1 MASEYQFKPMNPLP
15 IRFVLVETTHPGNI
29 GAVARAMKNMGLV
42 DLVLVNPR
50 EFPHP
55 EATARAAGADDLLQG
70 ARVVA
75 TLAEAIADCGM
86 VLATTSRERDHYYRV
101 LEAREGAVRAV
112 QEARDGGAVAVLFG
126 TERNGL
132 SNEQLLS
139 AHALLFIPSNPE
151 YTSLNVAMAA
161 QLIAYEIRVA
171 QHTGAP
177 QVAPA
182 REVPLATPADMDRLY
197 AHLEQVMEEV
207 GFRDRTQK
215 GTSLMERIRRFL
227 NRAEPDAN
235 EVNILRGILTAV
247 QSRRRRAGAN
257 GDESSP

>member
-1 MASEYQFKPMNPLP
+1 MPSEYQFAPMDPLP
-15 IRFVLVETTHPGNI
+15 IRFVLVDTTHPGNI

-55 EATARAAGADDLLQG
+55 EATARASGADDLLLT
-70 ARVVA
+70 ARVVP
-75 TLAEAIADCGM
+75 TLAEAIADCGL
-86 VLATTSRERDHYYRV
+86 VLATTSRERDHYFRV
-101 LEAREGAVRAV
+101 MQAREGAVRAV
-112 QEARDGGAVAVLFG
+112 QEARQGAGVAVLFG

-161 QLIAYEIRVA
+161 QLIAYEIRMA
-171 QHTGAP
+171 QHVAA

-182 REVPLATPADMDRLY
+182 REVPLATAADMERLY

-207 GFRDRTQK
+207 GFRDRTQS
-215 GTSLMERIRRFL
+215 GTALTGRIRRFL

-235 EVNILRGILTAV
+235 EVNILRGMLTAV
-247 QSRRRRAGAN
+247 QSRRRRAG
-257 GDESSP
+257 GD

>member
-1 MASEYQFKPMNPLP
+1 MDPLP
-15 IRFVLVETTHPGNI
+15 IRFVLVDTTHPGNI

-55 EATARAAGADDLLQG
+55 EATARASGADDLLST
-70 ARVVA
+70 ARVMP
-75 TLAEAIADCGM
+75 TLSEAIADCGL
-86 VLATTSRERDHYYRV
+86 VLATTSRQRDHYFRV
-101 LEAREGAVRAV
+101 LEARDGAIRAV
-112 QEARDGGAVAVLFG
+112 QEARGGASVAVLFG

-161 QLIAYEIRVA
+161 QLIAYEIRMA
-171 QHTGAP
+171 QHTGVP
-177 QVAPA
+177 QVAPL
-182 REVPLATPADMDRLY
+182 REVPLATPAELDHLY
-197 AHLEQVMEEV
+197 VHLERVMEEV
-207 GFRDRTQK
+207 GFRDRTQG
-215 GTSLMERIRRFL
+215 GTNLMGRIRRFL

-235 EVNILRGILTAV
+235 EVNILRGMLTAV
-247 QSRRRRAGAN
+247 QSRRRRAGGA
-257 GDESSP
+257 GTDSSP